1 MLAYTYSLS
10 EKNRFFKLCR
20 EERYFRSRALYYG
33 FNKSLT
39 LSNLPFFS
47 RIPRWGSFNRS
58 HWGVGKGTKMA
69 KKVNNAPKLTVAAG
83 TQTVFFSQGMHYNK
97 R

>member
-1 MLAYTYSLS
+1 MLAIAYSIS
-10 EKNRFFKLCR
+10 EQNRFFRLYHQ
-20 EERYFRSRALYYG
+20 ERYFRSYWLYYN
-33 FNKSLT
+33 FNKPLT
-39 LSNLPFFS
+39 LSTLPFFS
-47 RIPRWGSFNRS
+47 RIPVWGSFNRS